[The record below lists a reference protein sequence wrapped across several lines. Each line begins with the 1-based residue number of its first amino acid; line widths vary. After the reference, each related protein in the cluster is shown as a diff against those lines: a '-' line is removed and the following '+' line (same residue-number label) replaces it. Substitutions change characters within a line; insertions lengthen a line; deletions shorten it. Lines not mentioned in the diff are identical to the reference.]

1 MKKRVVALLLCLVV
15 SWVTAA
21 QSSRIA
27 WETLANVEWV
37 EKYNAQYKQ
46 KFQYPV
52 FSQSVKALD
61 GKEVMIKG
69 HLLPLDV
76 GGKFLVL
83 SRYPME
89 SCFFCGLAGPE
100 SVLQVQMKNPFR
112 IHRKTVTFKGRL
124 HLNETDVD
132 QLMYIL
138 ENAELMPD
146 VQ

>member
-1 MKKRVVALLLCLVV
+1 MRKRSLALGFCLVA
-15 SWVTAA
+15 SWVAA
-21 QSSRIA
+21 GQSPRIT
-27 WETLANVEWV
+27 WETLASVEWV
-37 EKYNAQYKQ
+37 EKYNAQHKQ

-52 FSQSVKALD
+52 FSQAVKALD
-61 GKEVMIKG
+61 GKEVLIKG

-112 IHRKTVTFKGRL
+112 IQRKTVTFKGRL
-124 HLNETDVD
+124 RLNETDVD

-138 ENAELMPD
+138 ENAELMPE